1 MTIRRVRDV
10 MTGAVVTVGPDTG
23 YKEIVDAL
31 VDGAV
36 SAVPVVD
43 ADDRVLGVVSEADLM
58 RKVEFTGSGAQA
70 RIFEWR
76 RRAAREKA
84 GGDHA
89 GALMS
94 GPAVTI
100 GPDASVSEAART
112 MDDRGVKRLP
122 VVDEQ
127 GRLVGI
133 VSRRDL
139 LRDYLRPDA
148 ELRTEIIDTVLRRV
162 LLIEPGAVD
171 VDVDR
176 GVVTMRGT
184 TDRRTTAQIA
194 VRLTHLVPGVV
205 DVVDELT
212 FQYDDTDDARR
223 RYLFD
228 ARL

>member
-1 MTIRRVRDV
+1 MTIRRVQDV

-43 ADDRVLGVVSEADLM
+43 DQDHVLGVVSEADLM
-58 RKVEFTGSGAQA
+58 RKLEYTGGGAQA
-70 RIFEWR
+70 RLFEWR

-84 GGDHA
+84 DGDHA
-89 GALMS
+89 AAVMTA
-94 GPAVTI
+94 PAVTI
-100 GPDASVSEAART
+100 GPEASVTEAART
-112 MDDRGVKRLP
+112 MDERGVKRLP
-122 VVDEQ
+122 VVDAR

-148 ELRTEIIDTVLRRV
+148 ELRTEITDAVLRRV

-171 VDVDR
+171 VEVDR
-176 GVVTMRGT
+176 GLVTLRGT
-184 TDRRTTAQIA
+184 TDRRSTAQIA

-205 DVVDELT
+205 DVRDELT
-212 FQYDDTDDARR
+212 YEYDDTDDARR
-223 RYLFD
+223 RYTFD
-228 ARL
+228 AQI